1 MNNETLS
8 ILATALCSLVGTF
21 GGIVAGNKITAY
33 RLGELEKRVEE
44 QSEMFLKIPVL
55 ENRIGSAEHRLSD
68 LEEWQ
73 KKELT
78 NK

>member
-1 MNNETLS
+1 MMNNETLS

-33 RLGELEKRVEE
+33 RLGELEKKVEE
-44 QSEMFLKIPVL
+44 QNTMFLTVPVL
-55 ENRIGSAEHRLSD
+55 ENRIGSAEHRITD

-73 KKELT
+73 KKELS
-78 NK
+78 K